1 MTQKHNHKYVVQ
13 NIECNGLTACVVKEM
28 QKIILLVKKG
38 PSSKTWVSLI
48 QPAQEELM
56 NPCIFTVDLMLRK
69 LSAFSLCCVKMI
81 VSLFFVHSF
90 AFVCR

>member
-1 MTQKHNHKYVVQ
+1 
-13 NIECNGLTACVVKEM
+13 M
-28 QKIILLVKKG
+28 QWVNCLCSKKKLKILFLLVKKG

-48 QPAQEELM
+48 QPAQEELI
-56 NPCIFTVDLMLRK
+56 NSCIFTVDLMLRK